1 MWRVVRENPAFARL
15 WAAQVVSQAGDWLN
29 RVAVLALI
37 GSLGGREHIV
47 GIGALFGAEL
57 ALRLLPSAL
66 LGPLAG
72 PVADR
77 VPRRLLMVTADV
89 LRALLVTGLYFVR
102 EPGQLFFVYA
112 LVAAQMGVGIF
123 FDAART
129 SALPSTVKR
138 SDLHDAYTLSSATWS
153 AMLSIG
159 ALTGGVLVDRFG
171 VHNVFLIDAATY
183 IGSAFCLLGL
193 RLAPVPKLAERFRW
207 RDIVTLKDLRR
218 GLDHARQ
225 RGIVPMLWAKTF
237 WGAAGGYLVI
247 LALAGHER
255 FGEARLGD
263 TVGEA
268 ALATGILYAARG
280 VGTGIGPILGRR
292 LIGEN
297 DSALKLQ
304 TSLGFLVAAVGY
316 AIFGFTHNLFLAALF
331 VAIAHVGGATLW
343 ITSTVYWQRHVAD
356 EFRGRIFA
364 IEFLGMDVAF
374 ALGGIVAG
382 LVFDATNSLSITVW
396 VISGMVAVL
405 GAAWT
410 WLARDMQPAPHA
422 ALAPSRL
429 EGRTAE
435 DLTP

>member
-1 MWRVVRENPAFARL
+1 VFRVVRENPQFARL

-37 GSLGGREHIV
+37 GSLGGREHLV

-77 VPRRLLMVTADV
+77 VPRRLLMVIADV

-102 EPGQLFFVYA
+102 EPDELYLVYA

-129 SALPSTVKR
+129 AALPSTVR
-138 SDLHDAYTLSSATWS
+138 HGDLHDAYTLSSATWS
-153 AMLSIG
+153 VMLSIG

-171 VHNVFLIDAATY
+171 VHNVFLIDACTY
-183 IGSAFCLLGL
+183 IASAFCLAGL
-193 RLAPVPKLAERFRW
+193 VLPKTPKLAERFHW
-207 RDIVTLKDLRR
+207 QDVVMLKDLRR
-218 GLDHARQ
+218 GLEHVRTL
-225 RGIVPMLWAKTF
+225 GIAPMLWAKTF

-255 FGEARLGD
+255 FGEPAAGEA
-263 TVGEA
+263 VGEA

-292 LIGEN
+292 FIGEN
-297 DSALKLQ
+297 DAALKLQ
-304 TSLGFLVAAVGY
+304 TSLGFVVAAIGY
-316 AIFGFTHNLFLAALF
+316 ALFGFTHQLWLAALF
-331 VAIAHVGGATLW
+331 VAVAHVGGATLW
-343 ITSTVYWQRHVAD
+343 ITSTVYWQRRVAD
-356 EFRGRIFA
+356 EFRGRVFA
-364 IEFLGMDVAF
+364 LEFLGMDVAF
-374 ALGGIVAG
+374 AAGGLVAG
-382 LVFDATNSLSITVW
+382 LVFDATRSLSTTVW
-396 VISGMVAVL
+396 VVSALVAVL
-405 GAAWT
+405 GATWT
-410 WLARDMQPAPHA
+410 WLARHMNPGPVRPMQTPPAA
-422 ALAPSRL
+422 TVTEEQLAP
-429 EGRTAE
+429 
-435 DLTP
+435 

>member
-1 MWRVVRENPAFARL
+1 VLRVVRENPLFARL

-37 GSLGGREHIV
+37 GSLGGREHVV
-47 GIGALFGAEL
+47 GIGALFGVEL

-66 LGPLAG
+66 LGPIAG
-72 PVADR
+72 PIADR
-77 VPRRLLMVTADV
+77 VPRRLLMVAADV
-89 LRALLVTGLYFVR
+89 LRALCVTGLYFVR
-102 EPGQLFFVYA
+102 EPGHLFWVYA
-112 LVAAQMGVGIF
+112 LVAAQMGIGIF

-129 SALPSTVKR
+129 AALPSTVKKG
-138 SDLHDAYTLSSATWS
+138 DLHDAYTLSSATWS
-153 AMLSIG
+153 IMLSIG

-171 VHNVFLIDAATY
+171 VHNVFLIDASTY
-183 IGSAFCLLGL
+183 IVSALCLAGL
-193 RLAPVPKLAERFRW
+193 ILPPVSRHAERLRW
-207 RDIVTLKDLRR
+207 RDILLLTDLRR
-218 GLDHARQ
+218 GLEHARSV
-225 RGIVPMLWAKTF
+225 GIAPMLWAKTF
-237 WGAAGGYLVI
+237 WGAAGGYLVV

-255 FGEARLGD
+255 FGEAAIGD

-268 ALATGILYAARG
+268 ALATGMLYAARG

-316 AIFGFTHNLFLAALF
+316 AVFGFSHSLLFACVF

-364 IEFLGMDVAF
+364 IEFLGMDIAF
-374 ALGGIVAG
+374 AIGGLFAG
-382 LVFDATNSLSITVW
+382 LLFDATHSLSITVW
-396 VISGMVAVL
+396 VVSGCVAVL

-410 WLARDMQPAPHA
+410 WLARDMKPGVRVPD
-422 ALAPSRL
+422 PISRPGHIPGD
-429 EGRTAE
+429 EF
-435 DLTP
+435 TP